1 MPKKV
6 SVFVCKE
13 TRTENKVVAFMAV
26 TEYIEQRQLAE
37 NQAEMLKIQQEI
49 SKSKA
54 RAEVYGKHNTEFING
69 RSQLSNDKIN
79 KGGSSK

>member
-1 MPKKV
+1 MLKKV
-6 SVFVCKE
+6 SVFLCRE
-13 TRTENKVVAFMAV
+13 TRTENKVVALMAE
-26 TEYIEQRQLAE
+26 TEYIEQRQLSE

-54 RAEVYGKHNTEFING
+54 RAENYWKHNTEFIDG

-79 KGGSSK
+79 KGGVK